1 MKKQRGI
8 TLLALVITV
17 IIIIILATVA
27 INFLF
32 GENGLITRTQQA
44 AQMSDIEN
52 VREKLEMAKGTAVI
66 DGKGYIDPD
75 HYFDIIYE
83 EGIIGDRENDVTDNG
98 NGTYEITTTEGYI
111 FIITLLPTP
120 EEAKDIDIEYSGTSE
135 GPRIVSI
142 KADGTTNSISIEV
155 EARNAERATYTYE
168 YSISGE
174 EKWQEA
180 EQSKNNTCTINNLTE
195 GETYD
200 IRVTVT
206 TNDGSVTRKTS
217 VHLGELPEGTITFK
231 SEWVGDGTARVTI
244 NTSAEGYRLQYQINA
259 IEENGWIDIDNGVTV
274 SNLTYPS
281 TVYARIFDGTNG
293 SEEASETL
301 EDKTAPQ
308 VTVESNGT
316 TSNSVSVSATS
327 TDAQSGMKESPTYT
341 YSIKVT
347 GQADSTYTTPSTA
360 DAIASNSYTFTGLT
374 QGTNYTVRV
383 QVNGDKADNVGT
395 GTLSDLTTASIP
407 SGEGDSELE
416 EGAITFGETAW
427 SNNKASITVNTS
439 TSYRI
444 EYQVNTLTEGNWTE
458 IANGGTIDNL
468 NYQDTVYARLTDGNN
483 HGDYASVSIDD
494 KTVPQVATIDLSST
508 NVTTGTNVTATVTHI
523 DNESGPNIA
532 QCKYVW
538 NTSSANLGEDASLY
552 TDGTFSSNGQQISR
566 TMSTSGTWYLHVL
579 TVDNAGNATETVSNA
594 ITAMQL
600 VTSISV
606 SPSSVTLEEGQTRQ
620 LSVTVNPSTA
630 DNRSVTWSSNNNTVA
645 SVSTSGLVTAKTVG
659 SATITATAKDGSGV
673 AGTCRVT
680 VETAGPTIED
690 ILEEGD
696 WVRYPSRQG
705 NMDCV
710 VLYDSSSNYGVEIIT
725 METVEEVTLGDN
737 NDFTSAVNAY
747 NNSKNIL
754 NSRASSYNN
763 SIYSARARS
772 VGCNPNNINGTNEWY
787 TREEEWFSEKY
798 EGMFKDNDSSSD
810 IDDIDHDQ
818 ISMLDI
824 VDIDDDY
831 WMATRSINTNTGYNH
846 FNVDYIVKYSDGD
859 VRYRN
864 ATLVSVYSDDGP
876 RMSAITHGLRPVFK
890 LKSNIKVTGGNGTSS
905 SPYTLGT

>member
-8 TLLALVITV
+8 TLVALVITI

-32 GENGLITRTQQA
+32 GENGLITRAQQA

-66 DGKGYIDPD
+66 DGRGYIDPD

-259 IEENGWIDIDNGVTV
+259 VEENGWIDIDNGVTV

-308 VTVESNGT
+308 VTVTPNGT
-316 TSNSVSVSATS
+316 TSNSVSVSAAA
-327 TDAQSGMKESPTYT
+327 TDAQSGMKDSLTYT

-347 GQADSTYTTPSTA
+347 GQDDSAYTTPSNANDITA
-360 DAIASNSYTFTGLT
+360 NSYTFTGLT

-383 QVNGDKADNVGT
+383 QVNGDKANNIGT
-395 GTLSDLTTASIP
+395 GTLADQTTGTVGGATGGLTTGNIVASNPTWIN
-407 SGEGDSELE
+407 GQ
-416 EGAITFGETAW
+416 
-427 SNNKASITVNTS
+427 ASITLTTS
-439 TSYRI
+439 TGLQI
-444 EYQVNTLTEGNWTE
+444 QYQTNSTTGQWTT
-458 IANGGTIDNL
+458 ISSGGQVTGL
-468 NYQDTVYARLTDGNN
+468 NHNDTVYARLTDGNN
-483 HGDYASVSIDD
+483 YGDYASVTIKDGTPPTISNITPSNITYNSVTVTVTASDGQSGLATNGTYKYYLNSETTPRETNTTGSYTFTGLNAETGYTIKVVVTD
-494 KTVPQVATIDLSST
+494 KAGNEAEGTTTATTVKQLAT
-508 NVTTGTNVTATVTHI
+508 NV
-523 DNESGPNIA
+523 NELKAGD
-532 QCKYVW
+532 YVY
-538 NTSSANLGEDASLY
+538 Y
-552 TDGTFSSNGQQISR
+552 TDGKGTRR
-566 TMSTSGTWYLHVL
+566 T
-579 TVDNAGNATETVSNA
+579 
-594 ITAMQL
+594 
-600 VTSISV
+600 
-606 SPSSVTLEEGQTRQ
+606 
-620 LSVTVNPSTA
+620 
-630 DNRSVTWSSNNNTVA
+630 
-645 SVSTSGLVTAKTVG
+645 
-659 SATITATAKDGSGV
+659 
-673 AGTCRVT
+673 
-680 VETAGPTIED
+680 
-690 ILEEGD
+690 
-696 WVRYPSRQG
+696 
-705 NMDCV
+705 CV
-710 VLYDSSSNYGVEIIT
+710 VLYDSSSSYGVEIIT
-725 METVEEVTLGDN
+725 MESVEDVELGNGTGSSQTNNTTYFNTAMNSYNNAIETL
-737 NDFTSAVNAY
+737 NDATAPY
-747 NNSKNIL
+747 NNSTYS
-754 NSRASSYNN
+754 SRARCVGSDPSNPTSDSPGYFTSSY
-763 SIYSARARS
+763 SYMASY
-772 VGCNPNNINGTNEWY
+772 NGQFKKQDTH
-787 TREEEWFSEKY
+787 Y
-798 EGMFKDNDSSSD
+798 ETDYDQMGTLGVRDIDVFYWLASRNVLSSSSFSHFSVRNVNFQRRLGHQLLVPCVCRCLSEVD
-810 IDDIDHDQ
+810 LHYAWPPSS
-818 ISMLDI
+818 ISSKI
-824 VDIDDDY
+824 
-831 WMATRSINTNTGYNH
+831 
-846 FNVDYIVKYSDGD
+846 
-859 VRYRN
+859 
-864 ATLVSVYSDDGP
+864 
-876 RMSAITHGLRPVFK
+876 
-890 LKSNIKVTGGNGTSS
+890 
-905 SPYTLGT
+905 